1 MLHSSDQLLAILGI
15 AIALSAYLSGVRL
28 YLIQK
33 IRDISENDLINAEKK
48 AEKKYEIQKQLGWL
62 TLADAP
68 IVLSAFL
75 LGVGLLW
82 FSLTG
87 LRTPDW
93 MLSLG
98 LWLFLFAGTM
108 MVVLHFLAWYKTLT
122 ELVPVVTLAI
132 ITILILFALISWKFL
147 IM

>member
-1 MLHSSDQLLAILGI
+1 MLLSSDHLLAILGI
-15 AIALSAYLSGVRL
+15 AIALSAYLSGIRL

-33 IRDISENDLINAEKK
+33 IRNIPHDDPLK

-75 LGVGLLW
+75 LGVGLIW
-82 FSLTG
+82 PSLTG
-87 LRTPDW
+87 LRTHRW

-108 MVVLHFLAWYKTLT
+108 MVIQHFLAWYRTLV
-122 ELVPVVTLAI
+122 ELVPITSLVLIALLI
-132 ITILILFALISWKFL
+132 IFALMIWKTL
-147 IM
+147 LV